1 LFTLRSEADGGNVG
15 LLTDKAA
22 ALLRPAQVGV
32 MRPDI
37 QAEGGKVI
45 VCQICAHPLQA
56 QFEGKNL
63 CAERDW
69 DECAARE
76 EARYLVFCEKY
87 NTGKRRAA

>member
-1 LFTLRSEADGGNVG
+1 
-15 LLTDKAA
+15 
-22 ALLRPAQVGV
+22 LRPAKVGV